1 MDGGAWRLS
10 KDVGGRSIKG
20 KCAGKKVGRTGIR
33 GGERKFLAAY
43 EDLFLENKTN
53 DRRFKSPSP
62 CGKSKKGRRVRNVVS
77 RDTNITPGRAL
88 QTTAIDVPALAI
100 TAKSWAVADLKTG
113 KIFGTKCQEETSNG
127 KYYED
132 HHCHVRF

>member
-1 MDGGAWRLS
+1 MESKARGRPTEKHVDGGAWRLS

-62 CGKSKKGRRVRNVVS
+62 CKSQRRV
-77 RDTNITPGRAL
+77 G
-88 QTTAIDVPALAI
+88 
-100 TAKSWAVADLKTG
+100 G
-113 KIFGTKCQEETSNG
+113 CETW
-127 KYYED
+127 
-132 HHCHVRF
+132 FQ